1 GPGRPGRAGGGTAR
15 RDHEG
20 CREDRLDEQDHCRG
34 GQAGRQPCL
43 RDDPRGGAALRAE
56 RLLRAVRHG
65 RPEGGHGRLR
75 REAQARVAALTGGP
89 DTGGEV
95 AHPGVGRAPGDPLPV
110 LTLTGYLGA
119 GKTTLLNHLL
129 SGAPGLRIAAVVND
143 FGDIDVDA
151 GAVAGQVD
159 SMVSMPNGCVCCE
172 VDASEL
178 GEAMEKLAGP

>member
-1 GPGRPGRAGGGTAR
+1 
-15 RDHEG
+15 
-20 CREDRLDEQDHCRG
+20 
-34 GQAGRQPCL
+34 
-43 RDDPRGGAALRAE
+43 
-56 RLLRAVRHG
+56 
-65 RPEGGHGRLR
+65 LR

-110 LTLTGYLGA
+110 LILTGYLGA

-129 SGAPGLRIAAVVND
+129 SGAPGLRIAAFIND
-143 FGDIDVDA
+143 FGASVLDA

-172 VDASEL
+172 VDASEW
-178 GEAMEKLAGP
+178 GEAMEKLAGPERGLDLAVSEASGRGERGILSRMDHDVPGEV